1 MNSTEV
7 SAADMLLQDADF
19 PDNYVDMQHPE
30 DYKVVSEPF
39 VEYISHFS
47 GHNNRLIVRVC
58 WKKSN
63 TEFVPMSFVCDTD
76 APMGLYLSTKA
87 TSLLRSIKRTVED
100 ETGNEYVEIFGIGK
114 ASIEPTPPCA
124 RGLGQ
129 KPGHAPA
136 NIIGLRVIMKLELST
151 GGGSFIFNN
160 TSEYW

>member
-19 PDNYVDMQHPE
+19 PDKYVNMQHPD

-39 VEYISHFS
+39 VQYIPHFS

-63 TEFVPMSFVCDTD
+63 TPSAGLGAKAEFVPMSFVCDTG

-87 TSLLRSIKRTVED
+87 TNLLRNIERIVED

-114 ASIEPTPPCA
+114 ASIEPTPP
-124 RGLGQ
+124 
-129 KPGHAPA
+129 GHAPA
-136 NIIGLRVIMKLELST
+136 NIVGLRMIMKLELSI
-151 GGGSFIFNN
+151 GGGSFIFNKA
-160 TSEYW
+160 SEYW

>member
-7 SAADMLLQDADF
+7 SAADMLLQDTDF
-19 PDNYVDMQHPE
+19 PNNYVNMQHPD
-30 DYKVVSEPF
+30 DYEVVGNPF
-39 VEYISHFS
+39 VEYIPHFS

-58 WKKSN
+58 WKKN
-63 TEFVPMSFVCDTD
+63 DTEFVPMSFVCDTG

-87 TSLLRSIKRTVED
+87 TNILRNIKRVVED

-114 ASIEPTPPCA
+114 ASIEPTP
-124 RGLGQ
+124 
-129 KPGHAPA
+129 PGHAPA

-151 GGGSFIFNN
+151 GGGSFRFNN